1 MAIYLSCGLIY
12 YLLFCPTVTCFGAPY
27 PVVGKVQL
35 AGRIDP
41 LAAAEKQH
49 YTCNGCL
56 FLQRR
61 RALTRVLVFL
71 FLFFLWAL
79 FLFLAMSTLGTSYYM
94 ESPILPEQ
102 DELAPR
108 YSSTAG
114 VEQPMLSSE
123 YGGHDSCPLQA
134 KSSIFAGSWSP
145 ISGHAGAANAA
156 APTYIH
162 HPYAGGDSDGM
173 FTRSWPL
180 DPVSASLCLT
190 GLPSTAM
197 HYEIKPEPLIGSAEC
212 TTLET
217 HTPLLSDNGSSASL
231 VEIPCESATKAAKE
245 REAEEEIKEVD
256 ASKWRRHFL
265 LIGTNSVDEGIGEG
279 WGGRDGE
286 TTWRKDVRNAKNHLA
301 TI

>member
-1 MAIYLSCGLIY
+1 MVAIYLNCGLIY

-41 LAAAEKQH
+41 LAAAEKQP

-56 FLQRR
+56 FLHHPRV
-61 RALTRVLVFL
+61 LTRISSFI
-71 FLFFLWAL
+71 FFLIWAL
-79 FLFLAMSTLGTSYYM
+79 FCFLAMSTLGTSYYM
-94 ESPILPEQ
+94 ESPILSEQ
-102 DELAPR
+102 DEIAPR

-134 KSSIFAGSWSP
+134 KSSIFTGSWSP
-145 ISGHAGAANAA
+145 ISGHAAAANAT

-162 HPYAGGDSDGM
+162 HPYAGADSDGM

-197 HYEIKPEPLIGSAEC
+197 HYEIKPEPLIRSVEC

-217 HTPLLSDNGSSASL
+217 HTPLLSDNGSSVSL
-231 VEIPCESATKAAKE
+231 VEMPCESTTKAAKE
-245 REAEEEIKEVD
+245 KEAEEEIKEVD
-256 ASKWRRHFL
+256 ASKWSRHFHFL
-265 LIGTNSVDEGIGEG
+265 LV
-279 WGGRDGE
+279 
-286 TTWRKDVRNAKNHLA
+286 
-301 TI
+301 